1 MNIKRANFLIGRK
14 SDRDMAY
21 NLRPLPTFDKSLDK
35 LDNNIS
41 RRVIE
46 KLDRLAENPAL
57 IPRPMGGLPK
67 DLIGLHKTRVGDWRV
82 FFWVNH
88 EKKEIVLYFV
98 EHRDEIYKR
107 LYKK

>member
-1 MNIKRANFLIGRK
+1 
-14 SDRDMAY
+14 MAY
-21 NLRPLPTFDKSLDK
+21 NLKPLPTFDKSLDK
-35 LDNNIS
+35 LDNNVA

-46 KLDRLAENPAL
+46 KLDRLAENPIL
-57 IPRPMGGLPK
+57 IPRPMGGLSK

-107 LYKK
+107 LYRGK

>member
-1 MNIKRANFLIGRK
+1 
-14 SDRDMAY
+14 MAY
-21 NLRPLPTFDKSLDK
+21 SLRPLPTFDESLSK
-35 LDNNIS
+35 LDSNIA

-46 KLDRLAENPAL
+46 KLDRLAENPTL

-82 FFWVNH
+82 FFRVNH

-98 EHRDEIYKR
+98 EHRDEIYKW
-107 LYKK
+107 LYRKK